1 MEDELGNHLPNKMIP
16 RGFRRSLPANEEIKE
31 ARKSPAY
38 WWYCCLQAN
47 DEYEYCYRHDGKGE
61 MASMYADF
69 GDVFELSFAQWWMRH
84 GRKLFTEIKP
94 FKKTLVIDSNKQ
106 LENTRLSKDKL
117 IIEIPLTLRKQTVIR
132 QIGRILKAEYEGRV
146 VDVIKASTARRKI
159 IKNKMRMTTVE
170 QLLKVKAVRDAN
182 PRMTLNEVGI
192 AADIVLDLNARIYD
206 EGAMTEA
213 HERRRMTIA
222 VGRLLRQAKN
232 LITNAGMGK
241 FPSLQNPTTS

>member
-16 RGFRRSLPANEEIKE
+16 RSFRRPLPVNEEIRE

-38 WWYCCLQAN
+38 WWYQCLLAN
-47 DEYEYCYRHDGKGE
+47 DEYEYCCRHNGKGE

-69 GDVFELSFAQWWMRH
+69 GDVFELSFPQWWMRH

-94 FKKTLVIDSNKQ
+94 FKKTQIINRMDQ
-106 LENTRLSKDKL
+106 LQNTRLSKDKL

-132 QIGRILKAEYEGRV
+132 QIGRILKAEYENRI
-146 VDVIKASTARRKI
+146 VDVMQVSTARRKI
-159 IKNKMRMTTVE
+159 IKNKMRMSTVE

-192 AADIVLDLNARIYD
+192 AAGIVLDLNARVYD
-206 EGAMTEA
+206 EDEMSDAD
-213 HERRRMTIA
+213 ERRRMTIA

-241 FPSLQNPTTS
+241 FPSLQNPTTT

>member
-1 MEDELGNHLPNKMIP
+1 MEDELGNHLPNKLIP
-16 RGFRRSLPANEEIKE
+16 RSFRRPLPVNEELKE

-38 WWYCCLQAN
+38 WWYRCLQAN
-47 DEYEYCYRHDGKGE
+47 DEYEYCCRHEGKGK

-94 FKKTLVIDSNKQ
+94 FKKTQIINSNQQ
-106 LENTRLSKDKL
+106 LENTRISKDKL

-146 VDVIKASTARRKI
+146 VDVTKASTARRKI
-159 IKNKMRMTTVE
+159 IKNKMRMSTVE
-170 QLLKVKAVRDAN
+170 QLLKVKEVRDAN

-192 AADIVLDLNARIYD
+192 AAGIMLDLNARIYD
-206 EGAMTEA
+206 ESPMTEA
-213 HERRRMTIA
+213 DERRRMTIA
-222 VGRLLRQAKN
+222 IGRLLKQAKN
-232 LITNAGMGK
+232 LIINAGMGK
-241 FPSLQNPTTS
+241 FPSLQQPTEI

>member
-16 RGFRRSLPANEEIKE
+16 RSFRRPLPANEEIRE

-38 WWYCCLQAN
+38 WWYRCLLAN
-47 DEYEYCYRHDGKGE
+47 DEYEYCCRHGGKGE
-61 MASMYADF
+61 MSALYADF
-69 GDVFELSFAQWWMRH
+69 GDVFELSFPQWWMRH

-94 FKKTLVIDSNKQ
+94 FKKTQIIESTEQ
-106 LENTRLSKDKL
+106 LQNTRLSKDKL

-132 QIGRILKAEYEGRV
+132 QIGRILKAEYENRV
-146 VDVIKASTARRKI
+146 VDVMQVSTARRKI
-159 IKNKMRMTTVE
+159 VKSKMRMSTVE

-192 AADIVLDLNARIYD
+192 AAEIVLDLNARIYD
-206 EGAMTEA
+206 EGEMSDAD
-213 HERRRMTIA
+213 ERRRMTIA

-241 FPSLQNPTTS
+241 FPSLQNPTV